1 MILIPAGILG
11 TTAIAAAGLTHIL
24 VLPEAVLGLLAVLA
38 NPWIAAILVAVGLIA
53 ILAEI
58 KAGASGLGILVS
70 FVSLGLFF
78 LAGITMGLASW
89 VDVLLALLGLLAIAA
104 EVFVLPG
111 FGVAGI
117 VGIGML
123 GAAILLSMLGPA
135 PTPGDVAQ
143 ALGALAAAVVVTL
156 SVAYAW
162 VRKLPTSKR
171 FRGLLLQDR
180 MHSSAGYISSVS
192 RTELI
197 GEAGVALTALRP
209 AGMAEVAGERLD
221 VVSEGE
227 FIAAGTP
234 VTVTRS
240 DGYRH
245 VVRAAD
251 LPQPTGDV

>member
-1 MILIPAGILG
+1 MILTPAGTLG
-11 TTAIAAAGLTHIL
+11 ATAIAAAGLTHIL

-143 ALGALAAAVVVTL
+143 ALGALGAAVVVTL

-162 VRKLPTSKR
+162 IRKLPTSKR

-209 AGMAEVAGERLD
+209 AGMAEIAGERLD

>member
-1 MILIPAGILG
+1 MILTPAGTLG
-11 TTAIAAAGLTHIL
+11 ATAIAAAGLTHIL

-162 VRKLPTSKR
+162 IRKLPTSKR

>member
-1 MILIPAGILG
+1 MILLPTG
-11 TTAIAAAGLTHIL
+11 TFAATAIAAASMTQIL
-24 VLPEAVLGLLAVLA
+24 VLPEAVLGLLAVLT
-38 NPWIAAILVAVGLIA
+38 NPWIAALLVAIGFIA

-70 FVSLGLFF
+70 FISLGLFF

-111 FGVAGI
+111 FGIAGI

-135 PTPGDVAQ
+135 PNSGDVAQ
-143 ALGALAAAVVVTL
+143 ALGALGAAVVVTL
-156 SVAYAW
+156 AVGYAW

-180 MHSSAGYISSVS
+180 MHSSAGYISSAS
-192 RTELI
+192 RTELV
-197 GEAGVALTALRP
+197 GLPGVALTALRP
-209 AGMAEVAGERLD
+209 VGAADVGGERLD
-221 VVSEGE
+221 VVTEGE

-234 VTVTRS
+234 IVVTRS

-245 VVRAAD
+245 VVRAVVQ
-251 LPQPTGDV
+251 PQPAGDA

>member
-1 MILIPAGILG
+1 MILIPAGTLG
-11 TTAIAAAGLTHIL
+11 ATAIAAAGLTHIL
-24 VLPEAVLGLLAVLA
+24 VLPEAVLGLFAVLA

-78 LAGITMGLASW
+78 LSGNTMGLASW

-162 VRKLPTSKR
+162 IRKLPTSKR

>member
-1 MILIPAGILG
+1 MILTPAGTLG
-11 TTAIAAAGLTHIL
+11 ATAIAAAGLTHIL
-24 VLPEAVLGLLAVLA
+24 VLPEAVLGLFAVLA

-162 VRKLPTSKR
+162 IRKLPTSKR